1 MQWSSVVADSDRLE
15 HQLEEAV
22 LLQQDFESSAS
33 KLKMLEKQVKILRQ
47 EKDEVHK
54 VVPRSVSS
62 VRSCS
67 LCSEGLVCLSSSC
80 LSLWSV
86 SGVSP
91 RS

>member
-1 MQWSSVVADSDRLE
+1 M
-15 HQLEEAV
+15 

-62 VRSCS
+62 VC
-67 LCSEGLVCLSSSC
+67 
-80 LSLWSV
+80 
-86 SGVSP
+86 
-91 RS
+91 